1 MLWKFHCV
9 DVCRCRYSNTVY
21 QSNMADN
28 ETSGNRELRIEKN
41 QSTDANAPSSSS
53 SETTSSLSWQRSST
67 GFPFIYLFLF
77 KEASDVGG
85 GVTVVN

>member
-1 MLWKFHCV
+1 
-9 DVCRCRYSNTVY
+9 
-21 QSNMADN
+21 MADN

-67 GFPFIYLFLF
+67 GFPFIYFCLKKHQML
-77 KEASDVGG
+77 GG
-85 GVTVVN
+85 GDGGELALLSLF